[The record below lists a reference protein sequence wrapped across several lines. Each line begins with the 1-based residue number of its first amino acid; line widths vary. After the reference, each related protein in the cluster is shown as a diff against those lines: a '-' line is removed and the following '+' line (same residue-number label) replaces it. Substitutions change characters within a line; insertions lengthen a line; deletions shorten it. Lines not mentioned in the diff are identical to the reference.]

1 MAEELLMDVQLGVLT
16 GLEADEL
23 GVDVTTE
30 TRARCTRYLKPI
42 FPKTQNF
49 THKHLEVIGRDQV
62 YSIYNPA

>member
-23 GVDVTTE
+23 G
-30 TRARCTRYLKPI
+30 CTRYLKPI